1 MNKCLVTKLNGVVN
15 NDDLLKIGEL
25 RIKIPAGISP
35 VNNASINN
43 KVRLLGLVGT
53 VVYLKDMNLYNYDG
67 NTKLSGPGEKYV
79 CPDNFVASVDTAS
92 LNKEGTLIIMDKYK
106 LTDFSTPSSVNEI
119 DDTFSWY
126 TKILGLPGIDFDKSK
141 LNLLNKDIKQLTVG
155 SYNGDIVDFSKFKNL
170 TSIGI
175 SANVNMNE
183 TTRLAYGNIN
193 SLGSL
198 TQLMNFSCS
207 NQVNL
212 KGTIES
218 FVQAQRQNGRTECST
233 PVTFSS
239 FNTKITFDGN
249 VIGQRISITWNATT
263 ITVNDK
269 TITA

>member
-1 MNKCLVTKLNGVVN
+1 MNKCLVTKLNGVVDN
-15 NDDLLKIGEL
+15 EELLKIGEL
-25 RIKIPAGISP
+25 RIRIPAGVS
-35 VNNASINN
+35 AGESLNN
-43 KVRLLGLVGT
+43 KVYLKGLEGT
-53 VVYLKDMNLYNYDG
+53 AIYLKDMNLYNYSGD
-67 NTKLSGPGEKYV
+67 TKLAGPGEKYV
-79 CPDNFVASVDTAS
+79 CPDNFVPSVDTAS

-106 LTDFSTPSSVNEI
+106 LTDFQTPIAVNEI

-126 TKILGLPGIDFDKSK
+126 TNYLRLTGIDFDKSK
-141 LNLLNKDIKQLTVG
+141 LNLLNKDLKEVSVG
-155 SYNGDIVDFSKFKNL
+155 SYNGDIVDFSKFKNV

-175 SANVNMNE
+175 SGNINENE
-183 TTRLAYGNIN
+183 TIKLTYGNIS

-198 TQLMNFSCS
+198 TQLKIFSCS

-212 KGTIES
+212 KGTIED

-233 PVTFSS
+233 PVIFSS

-249 VIGQRISITWNATT
+249 IIAANTNITWTSTT

>member
-1 MNKCLVTKLNGVVN
+1 MNKCFVTKLNGVVN

-25 RIKIPAGISP
+25 RIKIPAGISS
-35 VNNASINN
+35 VNDVSLKN
-43 KVRLLGLVGT
+43 KVHLLGLGGT
-53 VVYLKDMNLYNYDG
+53 AVYLKNMNLYNYDG
-67 NTKLSGPGEKYV
+67 TTKLAGPDEKYV
-79 CPDNFVASVDTAS
+79 CPDNFVPSVDTAS

-106 LTDFSTPSSVNEI
+106 LIEFQTPPSVNEI

-126 TKILGLPGIDFDKSK
+126 TNKLRLPGIDFDKSK
-141 LNLLNKDIKQLTVG
+141 LNLLNKDIKEVAFG
-155 SYNGDIVDFSKFKNL
+155 SYNGDIVDFSRFKNI

-175 SANVNMNE
+175 SGNISSNE
-183 TTRLAYGNIN
+183 TTKLTYGNIN

-198 TQLMNFSCS
+198 TRLTNFSCS

-212 KGTIES
+212 KGTIEG
-218 FVQAQRQNGRTECST
+218 FVQAQRQNGRTELST
-233 PVTFSS
+233 PVSFSS

-249 VIGQRISITWNATT
+249 IIAQKISIKWTSTT